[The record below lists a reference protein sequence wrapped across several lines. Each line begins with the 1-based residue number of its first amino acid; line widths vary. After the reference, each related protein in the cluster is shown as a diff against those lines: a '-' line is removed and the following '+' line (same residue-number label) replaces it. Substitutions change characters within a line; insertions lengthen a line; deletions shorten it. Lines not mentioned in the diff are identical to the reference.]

1 MLGKFRGG
9 SLQTAI
15 ILSSTL
21 LVAVILLV
29 VMGGLAA
36 RDNQIVRDDAVA
48 RTRQTVTQ
56 GGASLGSYMS
66 GAMETMALFKSLVQ
80 DAADVQ
86 SRDLAEHMLLVRRQR
101 ADIASLSLFAK
112 DGELVISTSGQTQK
126 TPVEIRGSDW
136 FLRAALARPSTVSVS
151 QPYLQDA
158 FHGQY
163 AWVVTLSTQVE
174 YVRMGRAQSG
184 ILSMDLRF
192 SAIEQLLS
200 EVQLGASGYVYLLG
214 PDYQMIYHNQL
225 PLIQLG
231 LKSEDTDLIR
241 KNVIGEFF
249 DTQDARERFV
259 VVLTVD
265 STRWR
270 LVGVAY
276 MDELAAANQR
286 TLRMIVLLLVSG
298 ILMALSVAILMGRL
312 IVRPLGR
319 LTRIMRAVEGGNL
332 DVAIPGQS
340 FSEIQNLASAF
351 RRMLDRI
358 KILMHENELE
368 QEQKRRYELDAL
380 QAQINPHFLYNTL
393 DSIVWMQE
401 RGQNQDAIQMVTAL
415 ARLFRISISKGRS
428 VITVA
433 EELEHVR
440 NYLIIQSIRFKNKFT
455 YSITAQ
461 PEALY
466 LRTVKLILQP
476 LVENSIVHGLSHFM
490 TDEGRLAIEA
500 RVEDGILV
508 LSVRD
513 NGLGMRPEEVEAVLA
528 RRPGGGIG
536 LANVNERIQ
545 LTFGSGYGLTLE
557 SEQDVGTLVVLRQPA
572 VREEGTP

>member
-1 MLGKFRGG
+1 
-9 SLQTAI
+9 
-15 ILSSTL
+15 
-21 LVAVILLV
+21 
-29 VMGGLAA
+29 
-36 RDNQIVRDDAVA
+36 
-48 RTRQTVTQ
+48 
-56 GGASLGSYMS
+56 
-66 GAMETMALFKSLVQ
+66 
-80 DAADVQ
+80 
-86 SRDLAEHMLLVRRQR
+86 
-101 ADIASLSLFAK
+101 
-112 DGELVISTSGQTQK
+112 
-126 TPVEIRGSDW
+126 
-136 FLRAALARPSTVSVS
+136 
-151 QPYLQDA
+151 
-158 FHGQY
+158 
-163 AWVVTLSTQVE
+163 
-174 YVRMGRAQSG
+174 
-184 ILSMDLRF
+184 
-192 SAIEQLLS
+192 
-200 EVQLGASGYVYLLG
+200 
-214 PDYQMIYHNQL
+214 
-225 PLIQLG
+225 
-231 LKSEDTDLIR
+231 
-241 KNVIGEFF
+241 
-249 DTQDARERFV
+249 
-259 VVLTVD
+259 
-265 STRWR
+265 
-270 LVGVAY
+270 
-276 MDELAAANQR
+276 
-286 TLRMIVLLLVSG
+286 
-298 ILMALSVAILMGRL
+298 
-312 IVRPLGR
+312 
-319 LTRIMRAVEGGNL
+319 
-332 DVAIPGQS
+332 
-340 FSEIQNLASAF
+340 
-351 RRMLDRI
+351 
-358 KILMHENELE
+358 
-368 QEQKRRYELDAL
+368 
-380 QAQINPHFLYNTL
+380 
-393 DSIVWMQE
+393 MQE